1 MKKAK
6 KTLVIGI
13 GGTGL
18 TAIRELRRLIAENY
32 EQGLQDPNISS
43 VKFIYLDT
51 HEEDINTLNWS
62 VLGKDI
68 RLTDGE
74 KVIITGDRLSAM
86 IENPEDYE
94 NINPWLP
101 RIKNYLGDPGA
112 GAKGIRPYGRLIYEY
127 SENNNKVKNCVFDC
141 YNTLNQSFKST
152 EEWKFYLVCGL
163 SGGTGSGMFLPLARD
178 LENWNVYQ
186 RGTAT
191 NKKFYSFLILPP
203 LQITSPHDRYHPN
216 AYAALSELN
225 YLAFKNSE
233 DTNQLSFSD
242 FKQLPFDNCYL
253 LETQNE
259 RGLDIGLNNLPLLIA
274 QRIFLN
280 IQGGEAA
287 SHIDTIMD
295 NPQLGNLKNNE
306 DPDRKHSLRFSTFG
320 LSTVSYPKEIVAKC
334 LAYSLAKQV
343 VSNWLKEGD
352 YAENI
357 NQQVKSE
364 LTSIRLS
371 RSHICGDADPYGIN
385 DHPDRENE
393 INNLVDRELQGKTK
407 KQLGEN
413 ADKIRLKIEKNFRN
427 NDSIREFY
435 QQRLRDVSGAAKESL
450 QQTRFKIT
458 SFLSNSE
465 LGITYAKRF
474 LEELINILNEHKAD
488 VSNMASAASEN
499 RIRTLQNNLAETISQ
514 VRINEQK
521 FMYGNR
527 AFQIDLSS
535 ISDELKDYLKSIASF
550 SAGKYG
556 LAFLNQ
562 IIPQI
567 EQLRAELD
575 VWDNRIV
582 ELKDKLSGSLQT
594 ILEDI
599 KKGTKEN
606 GKTIFSEQSL
616 EKLVEESNS
625 QIIQTSIEDIIKDK
639 LEQND
644 NLDLTDLI
652 KITQPE
658 PEELIY
664 ESSYQW
670 VLSENCP
677 VDVKRLTLYD
687 KFIQE
692 YNKPQLRQ
700 KILSDAK
707 NLSAPFLKFT
717 PSEVEKIKIEPTKA
731 DVTAIPDGTGSIS
744 SNGKPTQTVIQS
756 DLEAIGVPSNK
767 IKIAEDRERIIF
779 LQEKQVFPLRW
790 IEILSK
796 LKGEYDNFSEKVALH
811 IDRNVEPYLY
821 DLYLLSSDEKKN
833 SLEAE
838 EVWIIARAFNWIEC
852 KTNPRNRKEE
862 ILYEFEEAKKA
873 GIQKRVLGFN
883 WDNTFEAFVQDAILR
898 NPKNP
903 QLRDARE
910 RLTSKIRELRKQA
923 VSDLTVI
930 DEIKTQL
937 NCYLQDRSDE
947 YELKTYDLRYEK
959 AQKIINRIFD
969 SL

>member
-1 MKKAK
+1 MK

-68 RLTDGE
+68 ELTSGE
-74 KVIITGDRLSAM
+74 KVIISGDRLSPF
-86 IENPEDYE
+86 IEKPQDYKDVDS
-94 NINPWLP
+94 WLP
-101 RIKNYLGDPGA
+101 RIKNYLGDPGP

-127 SENNNKVKNCVFDC
+127 SQNKKEVRNKIFDW
-141 YNTLNQSFKST
+141 YNALNQSFKQT
-152 EEWKFYLVCGL
+152 KEWRIYLVCGL
-163 SGGTGSGMFLPLARD
+163 SGGTGSGMFLPLSRD
-178 LENWNVYQ
+178 LEDWNVYQ
-186 RGTAT
+186 RGTAS
-191 NKKFYSFLILPP
+191 KKFYSFLILPP
-203 LQITSPHDRYHPN
+203 LQIASPHDRYYCN

-233 DTNQLSFSD
+233 ASHQLSFSN

-280 IQGGEAA
+280 IQGGEA
-287 SHIDTIMD
+287 SSYIDAIMD
-295 NPQLGNLKNNE
+295 NPQLGNVMNNE
-306 DPDRKHSLRFSTFG
+306 QQEGRKHSLRFSTFG

-334 LAYSLAKQV
+334 LSYSLAKQV
-343 VSNWLKEGD
+343 VSNWLREGN
-352 YAENI
+352 YSENI
-357 NQQVKSE
+357 NLQVRLE
-364 LTSIRLS
+364 RPSIRLS

-385 DHPDRENE
+385 DHPDREIE
-393 INNLVDRELQGKTK
+393 INNIVDRELQSITK
-407 KQLGEN
+407 KQIGKN
-413 ADKIRLKIEKNFRN
+413 ANKICQNIEKSFRN
-427 NDSIREFY
+427 EGIREFY
-435 QQRLRDVSGAAKESL
+435 QQRLKDVSGAVKESL
-450 QQTRFKIT
+450 NKTRFKVT

-474 LEELINILNEHKAD
+474 LEELINILNEDKID
-488 VSNMASAASEN
+488 ISNMASAASEN
-499 RIRTLQNNLAETISQ
+499 RIRTLQENLNDTISK
-514 VRINEQK
+514 VSIDEKK
-521 FMYGNR
+521 FIYSNR
-527 AFQIDLSS
+527 AFQIDFAS
-535 ISDELKDYLKSIASF
+535 ISDELKDYLKSLANF

-556 LAFLNQ
+556 LAFLEL

-575 VWDNRIV
+575 IWDKRIV
-582 ELKDKLSGSLQT
+582 EVKNKLSGSLQT

-606 GKTIFSEQSL
+606 GKTIFNEQSL
-616 EKLVEESNS
+616 EELVKESNS
-625 QIIQTSIEDIIKDK
+625 QIIQTSIEEIIKDK
-639 LEQND
+639 LGQNE
-644 NLDLTDLI
+644 NLDLIDLI
-652 KITQPE
+652 NITQQE
-658 PEELIY
+658 PEGLVY

-677 VDVKRLTLYD
+677 VDIKRLTLYD
-687 KFIQE
+687 KFIRE
-692 YNKPQLRQ
+692 YDKTQLRQ
-700 KILSDAK
+700 EILSDAK

-717 PSEVEKIKIEPTKA
+717 PSEVGKTQISSTEA

-744 SNGKPTQTVIQS
+744 SNGKPTQTIIQS
-756 DLEAIGVPSNK
+756 DLEAIGIPSNK

-796 LKGEYDNFSEKVALH
+796 LKDEYDNFSEKGALH
-811 IDRNVEPYLY
+811 IDKNVEPYLY

-852 KTNPRNRKEE
+852 KTNLRNRKEE
-862 ILYEFEEAKKA
+862 IIYEFEEARKA
-873 GIQKRVLGFN
+873 GIQKLVLGSN
-883 WDNTFEAFVQDAILR
+883 WDDTFKAFVKDAILP

-910 RLTSKIRELRKQA
+910 RLTIKMRELRKQA
-923 VSDLTVI
+923 VSDLNVI
-930 DEIKTQL
+930 NEIEVNLK
-937 NCYLQDRSDE
+937 CYLEDRSDE

-959 AQKIINRIFD
+959 AQEIINRIFD
-969 SL
+969 SLE